1 MWRGVPRREVLI
13 AVGDQRCE
21 RVHMV
26 RVLYHRD
33 LIRLARKREGRGWE
47 EKEEAVVNTRLGW
60 GRNTPA
66 PLIQL
71 RVHHNPQA
79 NSQNSVVCN

>member
-33 LIRLARKREGRGWE
+33 LIRLARKIEGWGWE
-47 EKEEAVVNTRLGW
+47 EKEEAVNTCLGW
-60 GRNTPA
+60 GINTPA
-66 PLIQL
+66 PLIRL
-71 RVHHNPQA
+71 ICVHHNPRA